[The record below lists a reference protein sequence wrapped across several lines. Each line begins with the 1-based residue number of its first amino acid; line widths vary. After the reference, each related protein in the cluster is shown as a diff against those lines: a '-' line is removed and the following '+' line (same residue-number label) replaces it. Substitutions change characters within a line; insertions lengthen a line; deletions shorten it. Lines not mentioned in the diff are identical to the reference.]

1 MQIIFRIPFEG
12 IQADNKVFK
21 AGNVVPSPKPS
32 KTRNAMSDPAPPIY
46 IMLCLSFYIIHYNFT
61 DRIE

>member
-1 MQIIFRIPFEG
+1 MLIIFRIPFEG

-46 IMLCLSFYIIHYNFT
+46 IMYAKLCFTFYTIN
-61 DRIE
+61 